1 MKQVIIV
8 GAGPAGAT
16 LALLLVKQG
25 IVVTLIE
32 ATSDFCRLFRGEAL
46 MPSGLAALEQMGLS
60 DLLAKV
66 PQRSLDRWEF
76 LLNGRS
82 LFQVNEPFEFGGK
95 SCTLVSQPHLLSTL
109 VDTAHNYPN
118 FKFISG
124 KPVRD
129 LVKNDEARV
138 IGVKLGNETII
149 NADFVIGTDGRNSLL
164 RSKANLNLQQLSNKI
179 DILWF
184 KFDADSLLESV
195 NTFYSILQDGNGFG
209 LFRGSLG
216 QLQIGWGLHRDEN
229 LDWKQVDWKE
239 ILIANSPDWLAKHL
253 QQTNLII
260 PQPIL
265 LSTIVGRCDRWSIPG
280 LLLLGDA
287 VHPMSPIRAQG
298 INMALRDTIVAAN
311 HLIPLLQTSAA
322 SEEIDRIL
330 PLIQQEREPEIIRI
344 QELQSQELAQAEI
357 LHHYPLLRSLV
368 KQFIPVIRPLI
379 RYSWLKRQRQLRQ
392 GVTKVILNYES

>member
-25 IVVTLIE
+25 IEVTLIE
-32 ATSDFCRLFRGEAL
+32 AKKDFRRLFRGEAL
-46 MPSGLAALEQMGLS
+46 MPSGLDALEQMGLS
-60 DLLAKV
+60 DLL
-66 PQRSLDRWEF
+66 PTIPHRSIDRWEF

-82 LFQVNEPFEFGGK
+82 LFQVDEPFEVGGK
-95 SCTLVSQPHLLSTL
+95 PCTLISQTHLLTTL
-109 VDTAHNYPN
+109 IDTANNYPN
-118 FKFISG
+118 FKFVAG
-124 KPVRD
+124 EPVRD
-129 LVKNDEARV
+129 LVQNNKARV

-149 NADFVIGTDGRNSLL
+149 NADLVIGADGRNSLL
-164 RSKANLNLQQLSNKI
+164 RTKANLNLKQLSNNI

-184 KFDADSLLESV
+184 KFDAGSLLESV

-209 LFRGSLG
+209 LFLGSRG
-216 QLQIGWGLHRDEN
+216 QLQIGWGLHSDDN
-229 LDWKQVDWKE
+229 LDWKQINWKE
-239 ILIANSPDWLAKHL
+239 MLIANSPAWLAQHL
-253 QQTNLII
+253 QQPNLTIS
-260 PQPIL
+260 QPIL
-265 LSTIVGRCDRWSIPG
+265 LSTLVGRCDRWSIPG

-311 HLIPLLQTSAA
+311 HLIDLLKTSAA
-322 SEEIDRIL
+322 SEEIDRVL

-344 QELQSQELAQAEI
+344 QSLQAQELAQAEI
-357 LHHYPLLRSLV
+357 LHHYPLSRSLLR
-368 KQFIPVIRPLI
+368 QFIPFVRPLI

-392 GVTKVILNYES
+392 GVTRVSLKF